1 MGKNLKGKECG
12 KGIYQRKDGTYHA
25 RFTDRSGKEQGKY
38 FKTVPEARNWLE
50 EAKYRD
56 KHGAIFTPAQEM
68 TVDEWFQFWIQNL
81 VCDLAPNTRRNYSE
95 RYGHNIQP
103 VIGTMM
109 LTDVKPMHCK
119 MVLNR
124 MDEKYA
130 GSTIRQCYIT
140 MGTMFKAAKMND
152 MISKHPLDGV
162 RYSKPVRAVDDIHFL
177 TVEEQKVFLETAKNS
192 HNYYQYA
199 LILETGLRTGELIG
213 LTWDAIDFEK
223 RTLTVNK
230 TLEFRHKQKEWRA
243 GPPKTQQS
251 YRTIP
256 LTDRAVEILET
267 VRNSR
272 TERKMDPSLNRSLEY
287 IDRRTGRKAKLN
299 MRELV
304 FINWRTGKPAKNS
317 SYDTHLYKLCDEA
330 GIGRFCMHALRH
342 TYATRAIE
350 RGVPPKALQKLL
362 GHASIKTT
370 MDRYVHVTQESL
382 DQAVRLFEAGAS
394 LQNPPLNLS
403 TA

>member
-25 RFTDRSGKEQGKY
+25 RFTDRSGKEQGRY

-140 MGTMFKAAKMND
+140 MGTMFKAAKMNW
-152 MISKHPLDGV
+152 
-162 RYSKPVRAVDDIHFL
+162 
-177 TVEEQKVFLETAKNS
+177 N
-192 HNYYQYA
+192 
-199 LILETGLRTGELIG
+199 
-213 LTWDAIDFEK
+213 
-223 RTLTVNK
+223 
-230 TLEFRHKQKEWRA
+230 
-243 GPPKTQQS
+243 
-251 YRTIP
+251 
-256 LTDRAVEILET
+256 
-267 VRNSR
+267 
-272 TERKMDPSLNRSLEY
+272 
-287 IDRRTGRKAKLN
+287 
-299 MRELV
+299 
-304 FINWRTGKPAKNS
+304 
-317 SYDTHLYKLCDEA
+317 
-330 GIGRFCMHALRH
+330 
-342 TYATRAIE
+342 TY
-350 RGVPPKALQKLL
+350 
-362 GHASIKTT
+362 
-370 MDRYVHVTQESL
+370 RYVGL
-382 DQAVRLFEAGAS
+382 NPIAAGYYMCWYVVKG
-394 LQNPPLNLS
+394 LLKYRHLK
-403 TA
+403 